1 MKITLWEELTNTH
14 GRRVELRNEELVE
27 QFLSPQRQLRSA
39 DEKKT
44 LPGWSPATFDGDRR
58 KRDLV
63 EEVSA
68 LVLDYDA
75 GDPFDEVVGAW
86 SSFCGVIH
94 TTPTST
100 EEHPRLRVVLFV
112 SRSMTVDEHSAL
124 YDWALREASRAGH
137 HPDISTRDPS
147 RFWYVPAAGS
157 SYRAEAL
164 GGEVLDVTATVAD
177 TTPRPERGDLSSLGG
192 VPKKATADW
201 FIERVANTGQD
212 SKQRNNTLNSAAF
225 VVAQRVGQGELPE
238 AEARSRLV
246 EAGIACGLG
255 RREVEQTV
263 RSAFSGA
270 SANPRALVKTQAP
283 GLAVEIERE
292 DESLWQRELRCNK
305 EGKLLKTPGNLLR
318 IFENDPQMRG
328 RLGYDEFAA
337 RVSVTN
343 KLPWGKAGPRGLVES
358 DFVRAIQWLEDRFAI
373 APSVDMTS
381 RALAAVAELFAF
393 NPLRDYLRGVQWDGV
408 ERLDHW
414 LVDLFGVEPSPLNRA
429 FGRRWAISAVARG
442 LDAGCQADHV
452 LVLEGT
458 QGVGKS
464 SGLAALAGSGGHWYS
479 DNVPALDQ
487 KEAAMALHGRWIVEL
502 AELEGMR
509 RADVAKVKAFL
520 TRRTDKYRPPWGRCE
535 VEIPRHCVFAGT
547 TNEQATGYLK
557 DSTGNRRFW
566 CVESSHV
573 NVDAVRLARDA
584 LWAEAVQAFDS
595 GEPWW
600 FGSGEMVDELAAA
613 EDLRFDVHPWEDK
626 LTEYAGDRDR
636 WTIPEALSVLGVPLE
651 RQSRRDSMTVAGL
664 FYRLGFQERRRELYE
679 GRRQYVY
686 YRTV

>member
-1 MKITLWEELTNTH
+1 MKITLWESLTNTK
-14 GRRVELRNEELVE
+14 GRQVELDSGDLVE
-27 QFLSPQRQLRSA
+27 QFLAPQRELQSP
-39 DEKKT
+39 KQKSS
-44 LPGWSPATFDGDRR
+44 LPGWSPATFEEDRR

-63 EEVSA
+63 KEVSA

-75 GDPFDEVVGAW
+75 GDAFDEVVGAW
-86 SSFCGVIH
+86 SAFSGVVH

-112 SRSMTVDEHSAL
+112 SRPMTVDEHSAL
-124 YDWALREASRAGH
+124 YDWALREASRSGH

-147 RFWYVPAAGS
+147 RYWYVPAVLD

-164 GGEVLDVTATVAD
+164 SGEVLDVTTTVAD
-177 TTPRPERGDLSSLGG
+177 TTPRPERGDLTVLGS

-201 FIERVANTGQD
+201 FIERVANTGRE

-225 VVAQRVGQGELPE
+225 VVAQRVGQGELSE
-238 AEARSRLV
+238 AEARSRLID
-246 EAGIACGLG
+246 AGLACGLG

-283 GLAVEIERE
+283 GLAVDLERE

-318 IFENDPQMRG
+318 IFEHDPQMRG

-337 RVSVTN
+337 RVAVTS

-358 DFVRAIQWLEDRFAI
+358 DFVRAIQWLEDRYAI

-381 RALAAVAELFAF
+381 RALAAVAELSAF

-414 LVDLFGVEPSPLNRA
+414 LVDLFGVEATELNRA

-452 LVLEGT
+452 LVLEGA
-458 QGVGKS
+458 QGAGKS
-464 SGLAALAGSGGHWYS
+464 SGLGALAGGNWYS

-487 KEAAMALHGRWIVEL
+487 KEAAMALHGRWIIEL

-547 TNEQATGYLK
+547 TNEQSAGYLK

-566 CVESSHV
+566 CVEAHHV
-573 NVDAVRLARDA
+573 NVEGVRRVRDA
-584 LWAEAVQAFDS
+584 LWAEAVMAFDG

-600 FGSGEMVDELAAA
+600 FAAGEMAEERAAA

-626 LTEYAGDRDR
+626 LIEYAGNRER
-636 WTIPEALSVLGVPLE
+636 WTVPEALSVLGVPLE

-664 FYRLGFQERRRELYE
+664 FQRLGFIERRRELYE

-686 YRTV
+686 YRTF